1 MLIYLYI
8 YIMGDFVGYQL
19 ISIDSFIKQEIMEAS
34 SGTHKRKFCFVIG
47 AGTSSSSGIPTG
59 MDLVDQ
65 WENELKERN
74 GVCYN
79 EWKASLDISDENKYS
94 HYSDYYEERFRRNPE
109 DGYNFL
115 EKIMMDKKP
124 SIGYVLLSYILC
136 KTSNNVVITTNFDRL
151 VEESVNYYEHI
162 MPLVIPHEALAHLVT
177 KDIQRPTILKV
188 HRDLLIKPI
197 NKHGRDDKPSVDK
210 LDEKWESA
218 LSLVFENYCPI
229 FIGYAGN
236 DNSLMDFLIE
246 KAENFRIHKF
256 CCPYWVL
263 YNSDTP
269 EGKVKE
275 FLDSSDGYIINGDGF
290 DELMFRIGS
299 VFDYGKPTKD
309 DFLADA
315 EARYKTLSDAIDKMK
330 NAITSQID
338 EMKNKAIINNFI
350 VDNFTTGDTI
360 SNQDIVIKST
370 APAVQDDRLKSL
382 KAANDRIKT
391 QSEYVEALVLIK
403 NRDYET
409 ACKKLST
416 LIELDPD
423 NAEYHYGYAYALG
436 GKRLYNDAVWEYKEA
451 IRLKPD
457 IALYHNNLACAYRD
471 MGPEY
476 YHNAELEY
484 MEAMRLD
491 PKEPR
496 YISNY
501 AYILHLQG
509 EYENACIHHKKAI
522 DLCLDEFLFHY
533 RFALSLFK
541 LEYYCKVISEC
552 ELALSL
558 KKVIKFDYDYDKKV
572 CECKKL
578 LEQAKQSLMK
588 KS

>member
-1 MLIYLYI
+1 M
-8 YIMGDFVGYQL
+8 
-19 ISIDSFIKQEIMEAS
+19 K
-34 SGTHKRKFCFVIG
+34 
-47 AGTSSSSGIPTG
+47 
-59 MDLVDQ
+59 LVDQ
-65 WENELKERN
+65 WEDELKERN
-74 GVCYN
+74 ESYYN
-79 EWKASLDISDENKYS
+79 EWKASLKINDENKYS

-124 SIGYVLLSYILC
+124 SVGYVLLSYILC

-197 NKHGRDDKPSVDK
+197 NKHGRDNKPSVDK

-246 KAENFRIHKF
+246 KAENFRTNKF

-290 DELMFRIGS
+290 DELMYRIGS

-315 EARYKTLSDAIDKMK
+315 EARYKTLSNAIDEMK
-330 NAITSQID
+330 KAINSQID
-338 EMKNKAIINNFI
+338 EMKNKVIINNVIFDTLTGETI
-350 VDNFTTGDTI
+350 ISNQDNVIIDNFTTGETII
-360 SNQDIVIKST
+360 SNQDIVTKPT

-382 KAANDRIKT
+382 KAANDRIET
-391 QSEYVEALVLIK
+391 QSEYVEALELIK
-403 NRDYET
+403 NKDYDA
-409 ACKKLST
+409 ACKKLSI
-416 LIELDPD
+416 LIRLEPN
-423 NAEYHYGYAYALG
+423 NAEYHYGYAYALAC
-436 GKRLYNDAVWEYKEA
+436 KRLYNDAVCEYSEA

-457 IALYHNNLACAYRD
+457 KALYYNNLACAYRD
-471 MGPEY
+471 MGPKFYDEAMWEY
-476 YHNAELEY
+476 IK
-484 MEAMRLD
+484 AMRLD
-491 PKEPR
+491 PEEPC

-509 EYENACIHHKKAI
+509 EYESACIHHKKAI
-522 DLCLDEFLFHY
+522 DLCPNEFLFHY
-533 RFALSLFK
+533 RYALTLFE
-541 LEYYCKVISEC
+541 LGDYDKVISEC
-552 ELALSL
+552 EFALSL
-558 KKVIKFDYDYDKKV
+558 KKLIKFEYDYDRKI

-578 LEQAKQSLMK
+578 MEQAKTRLIEIK
-588 KS
+588 NK